1 MDPWRDV
8 ERSIREAS
16 GAPFVIES
24 RAGVGGGCI
33 NECYLVRGGG
43 RACFVKLNS
52 PDRGDMFA
60 AEAAGLGEISATRT
74 VRVPQAICH
83 GTGPGASWLVL
94 EYLEIQPA
102 DGSNMRELGRRLA
115 GMHRVTSAQHGWQR
129 DNTIGAT
136 RQVNTP
142 SRDWAGFWREHRLGF
157 QLRLAAANGHG
168 GPLITGGERLM
179 EQLPAFFPGYDP
191 LPSLLHGDLWA
202 GNAAATAAGEPVIF
216 DPAVYYGDREADLAM
231 TELFGG
237 FPRAFYES
245 YRAEYPLDAGYATRR
260 DLYNLYHVLN
270 HLNLFGGGYRAQ
282 AERMIS
288 KLLALV

>member
-8 ERSIREAS
+8 ERSIREAA

-33 NECYLVRGGG
+33 NDCYLVRGSG

-60 AEAAGLGEISATRT
+60 AEAAGLDEISATRT

-83 GTGPGASWLVL
+83 GTGPAASWLVL
-94 EYLEIQPA
+94 EYLELRSA
-102 DGSNMRELGRRLA
+102 DGGSMRELGRRLA
-115 GMHRVTSAQHGWQR
+115 GMHRATSRQHGWQR

-142 SRDWAGFWREHRLGF
+142 SHDWAGFWCEHRLGF
-157 QLRLAAANGHG
+157 QLRLATAKGHG
-168 GPLITGGERLM
+168 GPLIAGGEHLM
-179 EQLPAFFPGYDP
+179 EKLPAFFRGYGP
-191 LPSLLHGDLWA
+191 PPSLLHGDLWA

-237 FPRAFYES
+237 FPPAFHES
-245 YRAEYPLDAGYATRR
+245 YRAEYPLDAGYAIRK

-270 HLNLFGGGYRAQ
+270 HLNLFGGGYRMQ
-282 AERMIS
+282 AERLIQQ
-288 KLLALV
+288 LLAQV